1 MNQKQQDN
9 SEWIKDAK
17 TVQRKINQDTQTFL
31 NFLAQ
36 GKVMNKGPMTGVTT
50 HLMNNIKWC
59 YDKVHAQSQIITDV
73 LISGTE
79 TDWED
84 FDIKVWQH
92 NLDTIKAV
100 LTQTILTKDIGKRII
115 C

>member
-1 MNQKQQDN
+1 
-9 SEWIKDAK
+9 
-17 TVQRKINQDTQTFL
+17 
-31 NFLAQ
+31 
-36 GKVMNKGPMTGVTT
+36 MTGVTT
-50 HLMNNIKWC
+50 YFMNNIKGC
-59 YDKVHAQSQIITDV
+59 YDKVQAQSQIIAEV

-79 TDWED
+79 TAWED

-100 LTQTILTKDIGKRII
+100 LTQTNLTNDIGKRII